1 MIKKKLF
8 DLTMNFELYR
18 SRYFTFNS
26 YDDEETAMKVNGNKI
41 NLYYV
46 VDQIGQIRFINSYL
60 SKLTIK
66 GFNLNMN
73 SYNDEIKKILDEY
86 DSFYIVKSF
95 FTNSDFQ

>member
-1 MIKKKLF
+1 
-8 DLTMNFELYR
+8 MNFELYR

-60 SKLTIK
+60 SKLTI
-66 GFNLNMN
+66 
-73 SYNDEIKKILDEY
+73 
-86 DSFYIVKSF
+86 
-95 FTNSDFQ
+95 